1 MWVIVLIILALV
13 IIAVIYGKQQTPK
26 IKTQKP
32 ADLMT
37 AANKIA
43 ATSTNKDYYWKSFK
57 IRKPSQAK
65 EIEELLER
73 DMSKVSDIDAF
84 QLVSMLLRVSQNAQ
98 TPISQ
103 LKQSAQE
110 QLLSQV
116 TDPNELDPI
125 IANLKEEKIKES
137 KAFNI
142 SPNNTYCNLL
152 LEWTIEHQEKLLQ
165 SQLTDVIG
173 KKLGLNSEEK
183 NQFENSIQG
192 NMDNLKIAPD
202 ISKLDREENHL
213 IELAEEGAKMLDN
226 LVVKVGEEP
235 LQLSNA
241 GFAEARLLCSVIV
254 MKDLHSNFENE
265 IDMDNE
271 IDRYFLLL
279 HDKTIYDCD
288 KIEDS
293 IKFINERIKFYKRE
307 VEKTLNPN
315 LLQVFVPN
323 NVYAKLFNVL
333 YLNPEC
339 KDPYSIEEG
348 SVSTND
354 CVMFKGQFD
363 KVYKYLTKKSS
374 QIRGESP
381 SSERD
386 LLQEEIE
393 AALMK
398 LFPPAKRNEV
408 NQDVVY
414 VITDVVLR
422 DLKESN
428 FNSQIFTV
436 LPLNLQQEFRSLA
449 QSVKAYSIENDDIKD
464 IFELAQTN
472 IANKFP
478 N

>member
-84 QLVSMLLRVSQNAQ
+84 QLVTMLLRVSQNAQ

-152 LEWTIEHQEKLLQ
+152 LEWIIEHQEKLLQ
-165 SQLTDVIG
+165 SQLTDVIA

-183 NQFENSIQG
+183 NQFEKSIQE

-202 ISKLDREENHL
+202 ISKLDREENKL
-213 IELAEEGAKMLDN
+213 LALAEEGAKMLDN
-226 LVVKVGEEP
+226 LVVNVGEEH
-235 LQLSNA
+235 LRLTNA

-271 IDRYFLLL
+271 IDRFFLLL

-288 KIEDS
+288 KIEDT
-293 IKFINERIKFYKRE
+293 IKFINDRIKFYKTE
-307 VEKTLNPN
+307 IEKALNPN
-315 LLQVFVPN
+315 PLQVFVPN

-333 YLNPEC
+333 YLHPEC
-339 KDPYSIEEG
+339 QDPYNIEEG
-348 SVSTND
+348 SISTND

-363 KVYKYLTKKSS
+363 KVYKFLSKKSH
-374 QIRGESP
+374 QIRGEHQNT
-381 SSERD
+381 EGD

-393 AALMK
+393 VALMK
-398 LFPPAKRNEV
+398 LFPPSKRDQV

-414 VITDVVLR
+414 VLTDVVLR

-428 FNSQIFTV
+428 FNSQTFTV
-436 LPLNLQQEFRSLA
+436 LPLTLQKEFRRIA
-449 QSVKAYSIENDDIKD
+449 QRIKAYSIENDDIQD